1 MVGVAH
7 RFSYPKSRSWP
18 LNSAFD
24 STRLQFQVASAWF
37 QTQRSAQGTA
47 FEEGLEGSRED
58 FPPSMQRRQLLRS
71 FNQAT
76 KELGDGPKRLG
87 GGNRAGVHAGDSARG
102 LPRMWYPTCA
112 AVKPPVTACQASSV
126 PPRIRPTTQ

>member
-1 MVGVAH
+1 MSLFERVVELVAPH
-7 RFSYPKSRSWP
+7 ELDERQRVEITLDPKSRSWP

-24 STRLQFQVASAWF
+24 SARLQFQVASAWF
-37 QTQRSAQGTA
+37 QTRRSAQGTA

-76 KELGDGPKRLG
+76 KELGDGP
-87 GGNRAGVHAGDSARG
+87 SARRREPSG
-102 LPRMWYPTCA
+102 R
-112 AVKPPVTACQASSV
+112 ACW
-126 PPRIRPTTQ
+126 RFG

>member
-1 MVGVAH
+1 LAL
-7 RFSYPKSRSWP
+7 K
-18 LNSAFD
+18 SAFD
-24 STRLQFQVASAWF
+24 SARLQFQVASAWF

-58 FPPSMQRRQLLRS
+58 FPPSMRRRQLLRS

-87 GGNRAGVHAGDSARG
+87 GGSRAGVHAGDSDSGLSRMAR
-102 LPRMWYPTCA
+102 LRI
-112 AVKPPVTACQASSV
+112 QAQKAGIPDSPAQIVIAHVGSASIESATPHFGV
-126 PPRIRPTTQ
+126 LKL